1 MTQPNKTILPQL
13 LSELENILSFWTEK
27 GVDTKEGGFYGEVNR
42 EGTPVANADKSVV
55 LNARILWTFSM
66 AYNFLKKEEYLQMA
80 HRAYDYL
87 INHCWDNQ
95 YGGLFWSVT
104 HDGKILD
111 GRKQIYAQGFGI
123 YGLTEYYVASGRQE
137 SLHYAIELYHLIEK
151 HSFDQNHKGYIEAL
165 SHQWQ
170 PLDDMRL
177 SAKDAN
183 EPKSMNTHLHII
195 EPYTNLYRVWPDKS
209 LARQI
214 HGLIRVFLDHII
226 NQETGH
232 FQLFFEKDWKVKGNM
247 ISYGHDIE
255 GAWLLCEAAEVLGDA
270 TLLKEVQA
278 VALKMTDAT
287 IREGLS
293 PDGSLYYE
301 LEPDTGLLVK
311 DRHWWPQAEAMV
323 GFTNAWQITGND
335 LYLKKMEAIWQY
347 IDQKIIDRQH
357 GEWFQRIDD
366 QGQPVMS
373 DPKIG
378 FWKCPYHNSRAL
390 MEVYHRLKSHS

>member
-1 MTQPNKTILPQL
+1 MILQNKTILPKL

-27 GVDTKEGGFYGEVNR
+27 GVDTKEGGFYGEVNL
-42 EGTPVANADKSVV
+42 EGTPVDNASKSVV

-87 INHCWDNQ
+87 INHCWDTQ

-104 HDGKILD
+104 HDSQMLD

-123 YGLTEYYVASGRQE
+123 YGLSEYYLASGRQE
-137 SLHYAIELYHLIEK
+137 SLNYAIQLYRLIEK

-165 SHQWQ
+165 SRQWQ
-170 PLDDMRL
+170 PLSDMRL
-177 SAKDAN
+177 SARDAN

-209 LARQI
+209 LALQI

-232 FQLFFEKDWKVKGNM
+232 FRLFFEMDWKVKGNM

-255 GAWLLCEAAEVLGDA
+255 GAWLLCEAAELLGDA
-270 TLLKEVQA
+270 TLLEEVEV

-287 IREGLS
+287 IGEGLA

-301 LEPDTGLLVK
+301 LKPDTGHLEK

-335 LYLKKMEAIWQY
+335 LYLKRMEAIWQY
-347 IDQKIIDRQH
+347 IDHKIIDRQN
-357 GEWFQRIDD
+357 GEWFLRIND
-366 QGQPVMS
+366 QGQPVS
-373 DPKIG
+373 TDPKIG

-390 MEVYHRLKSHS
+390 MEVYRRLKSHS